1 LYKWYSFQLFPSPLC
16 INNIIMT
23 KFRWFILIA
32 VVIFFSSW
40 GYLVHRTIHQLAI
53 YKLPAGLQTF
63 FYNNKE
69 TLVLDAPRPD
79 QRRFKDSTEANKHF
93 IDLEYYSEADRYH
106 MPQTWDEAI
115 KKFPADTLR
124 KYGTSPYNIIA
135 VYDKLVRAFRNRE
148 KDSILFYA
156 ADLGHYIADAH
167 VPLHT
172 SLNYDGQLTHQ
183 QGVHDLW
190 ETTVPELVLNEYNLY
205 SKKKA
210 KYIASIPKATW
221 DIVYHTHSLLPDL
234 FATELEVSKQF
245 TDSTKYQWQFR
256 WGKNRRFYS
265 SDFARVYN
273 QKLKHS
279 INKQLLLSAENIASF
294 WYSAWV
300 DAGKPDLTSLNTKA
314 VDAQQLK
321 GELKLYKKNKLI
333 ETKQLIAKE
342 VKTDD

>member
-1 LYKWYSFQLFPSPLC
+1 
-16 INNIIMT
+16 M
-23 KFRWFILIA
+23 A
-32 VVIFFSSW
+32 VVVFFSSW
-40 GYLVHRTIHQLAI
+40 GYLVHRTVHQLAI
-53 YKLPAGLQTF
+53 YKLPASLQSF

-69 TLVLDAPRPD
+69 KLVMDAPRPD
-79 QRRFKDSTEANKHF
+79 QRRFTDKTEGNKHF
-93 IDLEYYSEADRYH
+93 IDLEYYGDSAASLPR
-106 MPQTWDEAI
+106 TWEEAI
-115 KKFPADTLR
+115 KKYPADTLH

-135 VYDKLVRAFRNRE
+135 VYNKLVQAFRNKT

-172 SLNYDGQLTHQ
+172 SLNYDGQLTNQ

-190 ETTVPELVLNEYNLY
+190 ETTVPETVFSEYKLY

-210 KYIASIPKATW
+210 KYIASIPDATW
-221 DIVYHTHSLLPDL
+221 AIIYHTHTLLPQL
-234 FATELEVSKQF
+234 FAQELAVSKQF

-265 SDFARVYN
+265 KAFATEYN
-273 QKLKHS
+273 KALKNS
-279 INKQLLLSAENIASF
+279 INQQLLLSAENIASF

-300 DAGKPDLTSLNTKA
+300 DAGKPDLSSLMNSP
-314 VDAQQLK
+314 VDGKELK
-321 GELKLYKKNKLI
+321 GELKLYKKNKLV
-333 ETKQLIAKE
+333 TSGKLIATT